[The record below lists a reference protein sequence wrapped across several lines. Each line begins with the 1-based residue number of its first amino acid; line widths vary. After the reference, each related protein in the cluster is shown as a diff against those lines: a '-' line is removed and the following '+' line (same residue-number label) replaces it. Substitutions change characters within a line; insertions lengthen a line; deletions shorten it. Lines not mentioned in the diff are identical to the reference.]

1 MIMTFISRNS
11 MFSEN
16 TEKFILYIALA
27 ICLGIIGALTS
38 ALIKATR
45 CCTCELDQS
54 FPSSDHHHHLRKGG
68 EKSYRVD
75 ISSAKECSGRRSN
88 RKKKKKKQEEANSV
102 SWRIP
107 GSESSTGDDR
117 TLDEDEDEDDEET
130 GDTVQLASYNHI
142 DSLQR
147 RSVACS
153 IPSTNADTSIHN
165 YSVSNRQQTTVSE
178 AKPATSAQMETER
191 ESVPTER
198 KPLSTNDVSV
208 GKNPADK
215 NQSGDAKVNMCFG
228 DNGSFKA
235 DVSADGTLKRRSL
248 AACDLSE
255 LVNHEVPERQ
265 LTLLKNKHEQQK
277 MLENSQAVQ
286 NLQATLQKQK
296 QQQMLQN
303 QQKIIQQQQNIQQQ
317 TIQSQRNGAFQ
328 QSQTKQ
334 NHSQLSLY
342 STNSPSQNTGQSV
355 SKTSHTSST
364 AQTPLDV
371 DSIHSSPVRRHQ
383 ERPSH
388 YSRSSSQSASR
399 NVTPEPGTN
408 GKSLGDTEVD
418 KHLPP
423 LSLPLPP
430 PPSPSPYQATSTMA
444 STSSSINMPLPP
456 PPPPSATS
464 SGSFPPFPPL
474 PSPPPENS
482 DSFFNN
488 DCEESSRYVR
498 SEFRRLDTTSAKVA
512 PSPSYASI
520 NGPLTEQL
528 VHQNHQRDQLRNS
541 NTNINHHVSSL
552 SQNKMASGQK
562 TPLLNGDVF
571 QGRHQAL
578 NLDLEKDCNSIGV
591 FSQQNQLPPPPP
603 VSSLPPNK
611 PPSKSQSDFNN
622 FKSNGV
628 QKSVAN
634 GVDVNHY
641 SQINVCNFSK
651 DGVKK
656 ETSNSSAG
664 GNLASSSMNGIFNS
678 QYNYHVPCSSN
689 HNATTAFNPSA
700 VSDRSLEKSAT
711 SRQQQQV
718 VMQHIKS
725 REGQKSNQIPFSSE
739 SVGKPLVAKKLS
751 VDAYFSTLPP
761 SPLPTSSYSPPE
773 PYRPD
778 GSVPINS
785 YHYHHNHHRHHHN
798 ASPLHQ
804 RNHYQQHQNNSSNV
818 RKSSL
823 TGSLGRAYS
832 GQLLYL
838 TDGERTMLGGG
849 SLTNGRDI
857 YLSQLATAASAA
869 REQLHLGYGVVGGGV
884 AVSDEEARRYRTLQP
899 NFSHFY
905 G

>member
-1 MIMTFISRNS
+1 MTFIGPNS
-11 MFSEN
+11 VFSEN

-45 CCTCELDQS
+45 CCACELDQP
-54 FPSSDHHHHLRKGG
+54 FTSSDHHHHHHGKGG

-75 ISSAKECSGRRSN
+75 ISSAKACSGRRSN

-117 TLDEDEDEDDEET
+117 TLDEDEDEDDEEA
-130 GDTVQLASYNHI
+130 GDAVQLASYNHI

-147 RSVACS
+147 RSATCS
-153 IPSTNADTSIHN
+153 IPGTNADTNTYN
-165 YSVSNRQQTTVSE
+165 YSVTSRQQTII
-178 AKPATSAQMETER
+178 TEVKTASSTQAEIER
-191 ESVPTER
+191 VNVPTEST
-198 KPLSTNDVSV
+198 PLSTNGVD
-208 GKNPADK
+208 KNPADK
-215 NQSGDAKVNMCFG
+215 NQSGDAKVSVCFG
-228 DNGSFKA
+228 DIGSNKP
-235 DVSADGTLKRRSL
+235 DVNADGALKRRSL
-248 AACDLSE
+248 AAGDLSE
-255 LVNHEVPERQ
+255 LVNQDPQERQ

-303 QQKIIQQQQNIQQQ
+303 QQKIIQQNIQQQ
-317 TIQSQRNGAFQ
+317 TQVQPQRNVAFQ

-342 STNSPSQNTGQSV
+342 SANSPSQNTGQSV

-383 ERPSH
+383 EKPSH
-388 YSRSSSQSASR
+388 YSHSSSRSASR

-408 GKSLGDTEVD
+408 GKFLGDPEIN
-418 KHLPP
+418 KQLPP

-430 PPSPSPYQATSTMA
+430 PPSPSPYRATSTMA
-444 STSSSINMPLPP
+444 STSSSINMPLP

-474 PSPPPENS
+474 PSPPPDNS
-482 DSFFNN
+482 DSFFSN

-541 NTNINHHVSSL
+541 NTSINHHVSSHP
-552 SQNKMASGQK
+552 QNKMASGQK
-562 TPLLNGDVF
+562 TPLLNGDIF
-571 QGRHQAL
+571 QGRHHAQ
-578 NLDLEKDCNSIGV
+578 NLEKDCNTIGV

-603 VSSLPPNK
+603 VSSLPQNK

-622 FKSNGV
+622 FKSNGI

-641 SQINVCNFSK
+641 SQINVSNFSK
-651 DGVKK
+651 DSIKK
-656 ETSNSSAG
+656 ETSNPNAG

-678 QYNYHVPCSSN
+678 QYNYHEPSSSN

-718 VMQHIKS
+718 VMQHTKS
-725 REGQKSNQIPFSSE
+725 REGQKNSQIPLSSE

-751 VDAYFSTLPP
+751 VDAYFSTLPS

-804 RNHYQQHQNNSSNV
+804 RNHYHQHQNNSSNV

-838 TDGERTMLGGG
+838 TDGERNMLGGG

-857 YLSQLATAASAA
+857 YLSQLATAASVA

-884 AVSDEEARRYRTLQP
+884 PVSDEEARRYRTLQP